1 MNILQFIKSRRSIRK
16 FFDKSIEP
24 EKIAIILEAGRW
36 APSAGNCQPWRFLVI
51 TDEKKI
57 KNLDPLFH
65 QPWVEKAPL
74 VIVVLAVPAD
84 SKKRYGKG
92 SNYYI
97 MDCSAA
103 IQNMLL
109 MAHGLGLGAVWVGA
123 FSKKAVREQ
132 LDIPDTYEV
141 FALIPMGYYSNED
154 SVKFDGGIF
163 SNRERSRRKNLNE
176 IAFAEDLDNPWI
188 IKPEEI

>member
-1 MNILQFIKSRRSIRK
+1 MKICVIGGGSWGTALANLLAKKNYDVSLYVRSKKLLGILN
-16 FFDKSIEP
+16 
-24 EKIAIILEAGRW
+24 EKRINEIYLPRVRLCPQLEFT
-36 APSAGNCQPWRFLVI
+36 SSV
-51 TDEKKI
+51 DEC
-57 KNLDPLFH
+57 LS
-65 QPWVEKAPL
+65 QAE
-74 VIVVLAVPAD
+74 IVVLAVPAD
-84 SKKRYGKG
+84 SQKRYGKG

-132 LDIPDTYEV
+132 LDIPDIYEV

>member
-132 LDIPDTYEV
+132 LDIPDIYEV

>member
-1 MNILQFIKSRRSIRK
+1 
-16 FFDKSIEP
+16 
-24 EKIAIILEAGRW
+24 
-36 APSAGNCQPWRFLVI
+36 
-51 TDEKKI
+51 
-57 KNLDPLFH
+57 LFH

-84 SKKRYGKG
+84 SQKRYGKG

-132 LDIPDTYEV
+132 LDIPDIYEV

>member
-1 MNILQFIKSRRSIRK
+1 MDILQFIKSRRSIRK
-16 FFDKSIEP
+16 FLDKPIEP
-24 EKIAIILEAGRW
+24 ERIAIILEAARW

-51 TDEKKI
+51 ADEKKI
-57 KNLDPLFH
+57 QNLDLLFH

-74 VIVVLAVPAD
+74 VVVVLAVPAD
-84 SKKRYGKG
+84 SQRRYGGG

-103 IQNMLL
+103 TQNMLL

-123 FSKKAVREQ
+123 FSKEAVQKQ
-132 LDIPDTYEV
+132 LNIPDAYEV
-141 FALIPMGYYSNED
+141 FALVPMGYYSTED

-163 SNRERSRRKNLNE
+163 SNRERSRRKNLDK
-176 IAFAEDLDNPWI
+176 IAFADNLDNPWK